1 MGYLRSIS
9 VLALGIA
16 ASGCAIVFDDPDD
29 VKDPPSV
36 PPSPPP
42 TPEPDNESPQLL
54 PLLCVGG
61 LPGEPECPVNVVDL
75 GELNATGSFHFV
87 VQAVGSGYY
96 FNRLQFT
103 AGAKGL
109 YIEDPTLRLW
119 ASPDGRPTELP
130 FDTTLNLPPG
140 TSMPLGGGTAA
151 FAPAPLAAVSLRFAV
166 IGPFRP

>member
-9 VLALGIA
+9 VFALGLA

-29 VKDPPSV
+29 AKDPPNV

-42 TPEPDNESPQLL
+42 TPEPDNETPQLL
-54 PLLCVGG
+54 PQLCTSGV
-61 LPGEPECPVNVVDL
+61 PGAPDCPVNIVDL
-75 GELNATGSFHFV
+75 GDLKATGSFGFV
-87 VQAVGSGYY
+87 VQAVGSGFY
-96 FNRLQFT
+96 FNGLQFT
-103 AGAKGL
+103 AGANGL

-119 ASPDGRPTELP
+119 ASPDGRPTELA

-140 TSMPLGGGTAA
+140 TSMALGGGTAS
-151 FAPAPLAAVSLRFAV
+151 FVQSPLAAVSMRFAA